1 MKITSKSKFAVEAM
15 IYLAINERPGHAVK
29 LAEISES
36 QSISKSYLEQLFMR
50 MKNAGLAVGS
60 RGPNGGYSLARK
72 PELINIAQ
80 IIDATEDKLE
90 REVREDPDC
99 CELFA
104 QGLWSGLDDAMRLYL
119 RSISLK
125 DAVDRCRGAKEAEP
139 SEAA

>member
-1 MKITSKSKFAVEAM
+1 MTG
-15 IYLAINERPGHAVK
+15 R
-29 LAEISES
+29 
-36 QSISKSYLEQLFMR
+36 
-50 MKNAGLAVGS
+50 LAVGS

-104 QGLWSGLDDAMRLYL
+104 QSLWSGLDDAMRLYL